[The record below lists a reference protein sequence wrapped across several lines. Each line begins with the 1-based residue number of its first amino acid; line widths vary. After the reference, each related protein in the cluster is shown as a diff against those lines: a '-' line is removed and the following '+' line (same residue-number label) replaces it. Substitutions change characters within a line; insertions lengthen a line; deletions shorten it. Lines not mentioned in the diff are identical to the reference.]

1 VLTDGFGRRHTY
13 LRIAVTDR
21 CNLRCVYCM
30 PAADFRWRPRP
41 EILSLEE
48 ILRIAGLMTGL
59 GIEKIRLTGGE
70 PTVRDNLEWL
80 VAKLAR
86 LPGLKTLGMTTNG
99 ARLREK
105 AHALRAAGLQS
116 VNISLD
122 TLRRDRFTE
131 ITKRDRLADVLAGV
145 DTAIDA
151 GFCPLKINVVV
162 LKGVNDDELCDFADL
177 AREKLVNV
185 RFIEFMPFAG
195 NAWQR
200 ERVVP
205 WSTAK
210 AVIEERHTLTP
221 RANGNDGVARDFDLP
236 DAAGWISFISPLTAQ
251 FCGGCNRVR
260 LTADGAIKSCLLH
273 RAEVSLRDLLRA
285 GAGEDELAGLIRSAL
300 AGKDFAHPPECDLPD
315 IENRCMTAIG
325 G

>member
-1 VLTDGFGRRHTY
+1 MLTDGFGRRHTY

-86 LPGLKTLGMTTNG
+86 LPGLKALGMTTNG

>member
-1 VLTDGFGRRHTY
+1 

-30 PAADFRWRPRP
+30 PAADFRWRPRS

-48 ILRIAGLMTGL
+48 ILRVADLMVRL

-70 PTVRDNLEWL
+70 PTLRQNVEWL
-80 VAKLAR
+80 IAKLAR

-105 AHALRAAGLQS
+105 AHALRAAGLQTLN
-116 VNISLD
+116 VSLD
-122 TLRRDRFTE
+122 TLRAGRFTE
-131 ITKRDRLADVLAGV
+131 ITKRNRLADVLAGI
-145 DTAIDA
+145 DTALDA
-151 GFCPLKINVVV
+151 GFRPLKINVVV
-162 LKGVNDDELCDFADL
+162 VRGVNDDELCDFADL
-177 AREKLVNV
+177 AREKPINV

-205 WSTAK
+205 WHIAK
-210 AVIEERHTLTP
+210 QTIEERYALVA
-221 RANGNDGVARDFDLP
+221 RANESGVTRDFDLP
-236 DAAGWISFISPLTAQ
+236 AAAGWISFISPLTAH
-251 FCGGCNRVR
+251 FCDECNRLR
-260 LTADGAIKSCLLH
+260 LTADGAIKSCLL
-273 RAEVSLRDLLRA
+273 RGAEVNLRDVLRA
-285 GAGEDELAGLIRSAL
+285 KAREELLAERICSAL
-300 AGKDFAHPPECDLPD
+300 AQKNFAHPPECELPQL
-315 IENRCMTAIG
+315 ENRCMTEIG